1 MNLPTIITMWVVNF
15 IDPLK
20 NTMIISSKEILE
32 EVSTTSLSDLTANE
46 PSKSLYV
53 AVIMR
58 AILDASKPKKKNESS
73 EIKTYRED
81 ANNWLFKEIGATSK
95 DFVLICDLAGLPFNR
110 VRTLAHNVI
119 NSGDENERDKLY
131 RFL

>member
-1 MNLPTIITMWVVNF
+1 VGNF
-15 IDPLK
+15 IDLLK
-20 NTMIISSKEILE
+20 NTMTISNKEILE
-32 EVSTTSLSDLTANE
+32 EVSVTSLSELTDHDSNRN
-46 PSKSLYV
+46 LYV

-58 AILDASKPKKKNESS
+58 AILDASKPEEKNESS

-95 DFVLICDLAGLPFNR
+95 DFVLICDLAGLPFDR

-119 NSGDENERDKLY
+119 NSGDENEREKLY

>member
-1 MNLPTIITMWVVNF
+1 MGNF
-15 IDPLK
+15 IDLLK
-20 NTMIISSKEILE
+20 NTMTISNKEIFE
-32 EVSTTSLSDLTANE
+32 EVSVTSLSELTDHDSNRN
-46 PSKSLYV
+46 LYV

-58 AILDASKPKKKNESS
+58 AILDASKPEEKNESS

-95 DFVLICDLAGLPFNR
+95 DFILICDLAGLPFDR

-119 NSGDENERDKLY
+119 NSGDENEREKLY

>member
-1 MNLPTIITMWVVNF
+1 MTISN
-15 IDPLK
+15 
-20 NTMIISSKEILE
+20 KEILE
-32 EVSTTSLSDLTANE
+32 EVSVTSLSELTDHESNRN
-46 PSKSLYV
+46 LYV

-58 AILDASKPKKKNESS
+58 AILDASKPEEKNESS

-95 DFVLICDLAGLPFNR
+95 DFILICDLAGLPFDR

-119 NSGDENERDKLY
+119 NSGDENEREKLY